1 MRPPE
6 ELALF
11 TNSSPPG
18 TISEARCWSALQTVH
33 SIQWFGFHTSV
44 SNARRA
50 ASSSQVEM
58 RTRCDS
64 CPHLPR
70 LQHLQLLELPHK
82 PGRHWIST
90 RMDELR
96 PLEALTHCLIP
107 VTLPFVIA
115 WLLCINVFSYSPSRQ
130 NQGLPLSLPTPS
142 YLFLGKIFQLRTLR
156 CLDLKN
162 FSTRK
167 AAAYL
172 ERISGL
178 TVAPVSPRM
187 VLLISLE
194 LRRCAGHPQQR
205 PPSLGSAL
213 RNKHQMQW
221 HPEGFE

>member
-1 MRPPE
+1 MRPLE

-18 TISEARCWSALQTVH
+18 TVSEARCWSALQTVH
-33 SIQWFGFHTSV
+33 SIQWFGFYTSV
-44 SNARRA
+44 SNARQA

-70 LQHLQLLELPHK
+70 LQHLPHK

-90 RMDELR
+90 RMDET
-96 PLEALTHCLIP
+96 LTHCLIP
-107 VTLPFVIA
+107 VTLPLVIA
-115 WLLCINVFSYSPSRQ
+115 WLLCINVFSYSPTRQ

-167 AAAYL
+167 AAVYL
-172 ERISGL
+172 ERISRL

-187 VLLISLE
+187 VLLSSLE

-221 HPEGFE
+221 HAEGFE